1 MTTRTQ
7 ASQRHAGRRRNGFR
21 RGATTVE
28 MALVAP
34 LFFLFVFGLVE
45 YGRVQMVKNMLH
57 AACRS
62 AARLGAMEGVKTADV
77 RNRVLQMMSSS
88 MNTSKLNVLVKNASV
103 YDTGGTLPQTV
114 SDYNNLPNIEV
125 DSALTRQLF
134 VVRATV
140 SYSDISIVPLPLPS
154 GAHIAGQAFM
164 RHE

>member
-1 MTTRTQ
+1 MRI
-7 ASQRHAGRRRNGFR
+7 GERRRAGAIVNWRVAVR

-28 MALVAP
+28 MAIVAP

-45 YGRVQMVKNMLH
+45 FGRVQMVKNMMH

-77 RNRVLQMMSSS
+77 RNRVLQMMGSS
-88 MNTSKLNVLVKNASV
+88 MDTSKLNVLVKNASV
-103 YDTGGTLPQTV
+103 YDAGGATPQTV
-114 SDYNNLPNIEV
+114 ADVNNLPNIEV

-140 SYSDISIVPLPLPS
+140 SYNDIAIVPLPMPS
-154 GAHIAGQAFM
+154 GAHIVGQAFM

>member
-1 MTTRTQ
+1 
-7 ASQRHAGRRRNGFR
+7 
-21 RGATTVE
+21 
-28 MALVAP
+28 MAIVAP

-45 YGRVQMVKNMLH
+45 YGRVQMVKNTMH

-62 AARLGAMEGVKTADV
+62 AARLGAMEGVKTVDV
-77 RNRVLQMMSSS
+77 QNRVLQMMSSS
-88 MNTSKLNVLVKNASV
+88 MDTSKLNVLVKNASV
-103 YDTGGTLPQTV
+103 YDSGGTAPQTV
-114 SDYNNLPNIEV
+114 DDYNNLPNMEV

-140 SYSDISIVPLPLPS
+140 SYNDIAIVPLPMPS